1 VKRAWKRRDPG
12 VVLLLTLMVVALLVV
27 LVGQFSFSAV
37 LDRKVAR
44 NYLDYAKAGFA
55 IRSASTAVS
64 AYLAKEKEPFSGGRE
79 LTLDLGDTSLLV
91 LLADE
96 QGKFDLNALAEPP
109 SGVGTEEAQE
119 VFELLCRKI
128 DTLPA
133 GFSESVLTLVRESE
147 GPFYTLGALFQTGD
161 LTWETLEPRLDET
174 STEGRLSGI
183 GAFLT
188 VWSGGRINPATAPDE
203 VIEAV
208 ARISGDLSAGELEAL
223 RKKMT
228 DPSVVVPPHLQ
239 KAADRAEKWI
249 VRNSSVYSAV
259 ITADRGG
266 FRRKAQV
273 VFRPDDGGAFRA
285 VLVNELE

>member
-1 VKRAWKRRDPG
+1 
-12 VVLLLTLMVVALLVV
+12 MVVALLVV

-79 LTLDLGDTSLLV
+79 LTLDLGDTALRV
-91 LLADE
+91 LLTDE
-96 QGKFDLNALAEPP
+96 QGKFDINALAEPP
-109 SGVGTEEAQE
+109 PGVGTEEAQQ

-128 DTLPA
+128 NQETLPV
-133 GFSESVLTLVRESE
+133 GFAESVLTLVRENE
-147 GPFYTLGALFQTGD
+147 GSFYTLGALFQTGE
-161 LTWETLEPRLDET
+161 LTWDNLEPRLDET

-188 VWSGGRINPATAPDE
+188 VWSGGKINPATAPDE

-228 DPSVVVPPHLQ
+228 DPSIVVPPHLQ
-239 KAADRAEKWI
+239 NAANRAEKWI
-249 VRNSSVYSAV
+249 VRNSMVYSAV

-273 VFRPDDGGAFRA
+273 VFRRDDGEAFRA